1 MKEIVIIYYLLGRIP
16 QFPAL
21 SLHKDIVELF
31 EAYL

>member
-1 MKEIVIIYYLLGRIP
+1 MKEIVIYYLLRRIP